1 MKGKFQPKH
10 PTKYKGNPTNIIFRS
25 KWEADVFRFCDMN
38 PDIVKWSSEEIA
50 IPYVS
55 PLDGRIHRYF
65 PDIWIQKNDRSC
77 AIIEI
82 KPFKQTQE
90 PVVPVKKTRAFLN
103 EAATYVINL
112 AKWKAAQEYCKD
124 RNWKFVLMTE
134 KEIYGGVK

>member
-38 PDIVKWSSEEIA
+38 PDIVKWSSEEIV

-55 PLDGRIHRYF
+55 PLDGRVHRYF
-65 PDIWIQKNDRSC
+65 PDIWIQKTDKSC

-82 KPFKQTQE
+82 KPFKQTLE
-90 PVVPVKKTRAFLN
+90 PEIPKKKTRAFLN
-103 EAATYVINL
+103 EAATYVVNQ
-112 AKWKAAQEYCKD
+112 AKWKAASEYCKD
-124 RNWKFVLMTE
+124 RNWKFILMTE
-134 KEIYGGVK
+134 NEIYGGKH

>member
-38 PDIVKWSSEEIA
+38 PEIVKWSSEEIV

-55 PLDGRIHRYF
+55 PLDGRVHRYF
-65 PDIWIQKNDRSC
+65 PDIWIQKTDKSC

-82 KPFKQTQE
+82 KPFKQTLE
-90 PVVPVKKTRAFLN
+90 PEIPKKKTRAFLN
-103 EAATYVINL
+103 EAATYVVNQ
-112 AKWKAAQEYCKD
+112 AKWKAASEYCKD
-124 RNWKFVLMTE
+124 RNWKFILMTE
-134 KEIYGGVK
+134 NEIYGGKH

>member
-38 PDIVKWSSEEIA
+38 SEIVKWSSEEIV

-55 PLDGRIHRYF
+55 PLDGRVHRYF
-65 PDIWIQKNDRSC
+65 PDIWIQKTDKSC

-82 KPFKQTQE
+82 KPFKQTLE
-90 PVVPVKKTRAFLN
+90 PEIPKKKTRAFLN
-103 EAATYVINL
+103 EAATYVVNQ
-112 AKWKAAQEYCKD
+112 AKWKAASEYCKD
-124 RNWKFVLMTE
+124 RNWKFILMTE
-134 KEIYGGVK
+134 NEIYGGKH